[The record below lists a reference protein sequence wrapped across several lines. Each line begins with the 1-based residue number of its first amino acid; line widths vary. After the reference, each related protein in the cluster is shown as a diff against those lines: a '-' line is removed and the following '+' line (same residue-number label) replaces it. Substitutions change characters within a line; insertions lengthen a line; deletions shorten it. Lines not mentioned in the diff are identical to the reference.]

1 MSNKFSNFSGLCTS
15 AKALGMVSHHQEQSI
30 KASFAI
36 LAQFRENLPRES
48 GDDTL
53 RTDIDRMNHILLSM
67 SDDTICNMQDND
79 DKKMTILIYLYAA
92 LAHLLQYFKPWL
104 AVSVSLRMVEL
115 TMNTGLNAQS
125 PLAFAHFGGNLIT
138 DGRITEGCRLGE
150 F

>member
-1 MSNKFSNFSGLCTS
+1 
-15 AKALGMVSHHQEQSI
+15 MVSHHQEQSI

-36 LAQFRENLPRES
+36 LVQFREEVPRAS

-53 RTDIDRMNHILLSM
+53 RFDIDRMNHILQST
-67 SDDTICNMQDND
+67 SDDMICSMQENN
-79 DKKMTILIYLYAA
+79 DKKMTILMYLYAA

-125 PLAFAHFGGNLIT
+125 PLAFAHFGGILIT
-138 DGRITEGCRLGE
+138 DGQITEGCRLGE